1 MDPEHIKKAAQFKK
15 LGGDVV
21 KKYQDWHRS
30 VFKDEKPFDKKTM
43 ELMALSASAAIRCSY
58 CVDSH
63 SQKAKAAGAT
73 QEEITKVVEIAS
85 IVGAGSTISYGLEGL
100 DPS

>member
-1 MDPEHIKKAAQFKK
+1 MDPEHVKKAGQFKK
-15 LGGDVV
+15 LGDDVAT
-21 KKYQDWHRS
+21 KYQEWHKA
-30 VFKDEKPFDKKTM
+30 VFQDQDQFDKKTL

-73 QEEITKVVEIAS
+73 QEEIAKVIEVAA
-85 IVGAGSTISYGLEGL
+85 IVGAGSTISYGLEAL
-100 DPS
+100 DSA